1 MKSGLLRQPLG
12 AHGTTW
18 SYRDQ
23 YSLVRARARC
33 QLRTGGWVGALNV
46 CSRCVTKDVGAYS
59 RSHRRSAVSAS
70 SCLSRGVPT
79 LHP

>member
-12 AHGTTW
+12 AHGTMW

-46 CSRCVTKDVGAYS
+46 YVHA
-59 RSHRRSAVSAS
+59 A
-70 SCLSRGVPT
+70 
-79 LHP
+79 